1 MEDSQPISTQPTAC
15 SKPHSRHRLRDNG
28 SATRAEALLV
38 NDELVQQ
45 LPELGNRAGA
55 RGKRVWTPITGC
67 LATGESAA
75 WDQSRFALSR
85 CAASVI
91 PLLGGEPRQRPAAKE
106 IVIAGGSVLSNELA
120 DLRLMRVGGVRR
132 RSGRGECLCD
142 GGQVVDV
149 GVGGVEAEPHGG
161 DRCVGASCLAP
172 GASISEMRSPI
183 PPRGSAT

>member
-1 MEDSQPISTQPTAC
+1 MKLVTRLKERPSRSSSLAALILDRWSSTSGRESHRGDRPWPGTQCWHVTGSPDVRAIFRIPLRPMEHSQPISIQRAAC

-38 NDELVQQ
+38 NDELVQR

-85 CAASVI
+85 CAARVI
-91 PLLGGEPRQRPAAKE
+91 PLLGGEPRQRPCSE
-106 IVIAGGSVLSNELA
+106 GDRYCRRIGLSNELA
-120 DLRLMRVGGVRR
+120 
-132 RSGRGECLCD
+132 
-142 GGQVVDV
+142 
-149 GVGGVEAEPHGG
+149 
-161 DRCVGASCLAP
+161 
-172 GASISEMRSPI
+172 
-183 PPRGSAT
+183 